1 MSQVGDAMR
10 MSSMR
15 GTLRRINA
23 LAPEMQKKTDAELR
37 AQTRILRKRLAAG
50 DSEKKLLPIAYAT
63 AREACQRVLGIYPYD
78 AQMLGAIALYD
89 GAIAQMGT
97 GEGKTFTAIMPLYLC
112 ALTGKSAIL
121 VTMNEYLANRD
132 ARLLS
137 PLYEWLGLSVG
148 VAVRENPKEMIST
161 AEKKEIYKLII
172 WKRVKI

>member
-137 PLYEWLGLSVG
+137 PLYEIGRAHV
-148 VAVRENPKEMIST
+148 
-161 AEKKEIYKLII
+161 
-172 WKRVKI
+172 